1 MDNTPGFDELTKRAA
16 KLKIKEYEKMGPIIK
31 TLEEVI
37 KKLENFDCNVA
48 ADDLETRLARLKSR
62 GGRYRKKFTKK
73 HTRKYKKRRT
83 YRK

>member
-1 MDNTPGFDELTKRAA
+1 MDVPDFSELNTRFG

-37 KKLENFDCNVA
+37 KKLETFDCN
-48 ADDLETRLARLKSR
+48 DSDELEKRFALLKSS
-62 GGRYRKKFTKK
+62 GGRYRKKNTKK

>member
-1 MDNTPGFDELTKRAA
+1 MSDPDFSELNTRFG

-37 KKLENFDCNVA
+37 KKLENFDCN
-48 ADDLETRLARLKSR
+48 DGDELEKRFALLKSS

-73 HTRKYKKRRT
+73 HTKKSKKKRT